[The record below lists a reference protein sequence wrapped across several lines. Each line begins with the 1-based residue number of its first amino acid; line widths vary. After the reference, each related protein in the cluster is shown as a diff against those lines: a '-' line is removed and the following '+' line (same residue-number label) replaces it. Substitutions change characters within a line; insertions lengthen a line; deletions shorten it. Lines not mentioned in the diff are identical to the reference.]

1 MTTEQN
7 TSTVSTWEA
16 TGRRKEAVARVRMV
30 PGTGQILIN
39 GRESSEFFRRES
51 LDMILR
57 QPLVLTETD
66 GRFDIKCS
74 VKGGGL
80 TGAAGAIK
88 HAVSRALCV
97 YDPDLRGSLKKAGHL
112 TRDSRVKERK
122 KPGMKG
128 ARARFQF
135 SKR

>member
-1 MTTEQN
+1 MSETAQK
-7 TSTVSTWEA
+7 WEA
-16 TGRRKEAVARVRMV
+16 TGRRKQSAARVRLV
-30 PGTGQILIN
+30 PGSGKFTVN
-39 GRESSEFFRRES
+39 GREEAEFFRREILS
-51 LDMILR
+51 MIVR
-57 QPLVLTETD
+57 TPLELTETV
-66 GRFDIKCS
+66 GRFDIICS

-80 TGAAGAIK
+80 TGSAGAIK
-88 HAVSRALCV
+88 HGISRALCE
-97 YDPDLRGSLKKAGHL
+97 YDPDLRDALKKGGFL

>member
-1 MTTEQN
+1 MAKDTQR
-7 TSTVSTWEA
+7 WEA
-16 TGRRKEAVARVRMV
+16 TGRRKEATARVRMT
-30 PGTGQILIN
+30 PGTGRITIN
-39 GRESSEFFRRES
+39 DRTDDEFFRRDT
-51 LDMILR
+51 LLMIVR

-66 GRFDIKCS
+66 GQFDITAS

-88 HAVSRALCV
+88 HGISRALCE
-97 YDPDLRGSLKKAGHL
+97 YNIELRGTLKSAGFL

-122 KPGMKG
+122 KPGLKG
-128 ARARFQF
+128 ARARYQF

>member
-1 MTTEQN
+1 MTTQN
-7 TSTVSTWEA
+7 TQKWEA
-16 TGRRKEAVARVRMV
+16 TGRRKGASARVRLS
-30 PGTGQILIN
+30 PGTGRIFVN
-39 GRESSEFFRRES
+39 GRDEAEFFRREA
-51 LDMILR
+51 LGMIVR
-57 QPLVLTETD
+57 RPLVLTETD
-66 GRFDIKCS
+66 DKFDIRAM

-88 HAVSRALCV
+88 HGIARALCK
-97 YDPDLRGSLKKAGHL
+97 YDETLRTALKRGGHL
-112 TRDSRVKERK
+112 TRDARVKERK

>member
-1 MTTEQN
+1 MTEQ
-7 TSTVSTWEA
+7 TQQWQA
-16 TGRRKEAVARVRMV
+16 TGRRKQATARVRLI
-30 PGTGQILIN
+30 PGTGNLYVN
-39 GRESSEFFRRES
+39 GREGAEFFRREVLS
-51 LDMILR
+51 MIVR
-57 QPLVLTETD
+57 TPLEVTETD
-66 GRFDIKCS
+66 GRFDIHCS

-88 HAVSRALCV
+88 HGISRALCE
-97 YDPDLRGSLKKAGHL
+97 YDPELRDTLKKAGFL
-112 TRDSRVKERK
+112 TRDARVKERK